1 MKLLKY
7 FLFVSVL
14 IVSLFFFVELDSMNV
29 VGDIANLNPSDP
41 IKIQIPFLIENP
53 NFKDG
58 FEVWV
63 ILLGTLSI
71 GVLVGFLM
79 ALFQIISQK
88 SDLIKTRSK
97 LKRIQLELDT
107 LRNQAIDDDIEITD
121 NILGDSLDN
130 DLDEFEIK

>member
-7 FLFVSVL
+7 FLFISIL
-14 IVSLFFFVELDSMNV
+14 IASLYFFVRLDSMNV
-29 VGDIANLNPSDP
+29 AGDIASLDPSSP

-63 ILLGTLSI
+63 VLLGTLSL

-79 ALFQIISQK
+79 ALFQIVSQK

-97 LKRIQLELDT
+97 LKRIQIELDT
-107 LRNQAIDDDIEITD
+107 LRNQAIDNDIEIS
-121 NILGDSLDN
+121 DSLEDDFN
-130 DLDEFEIK
+130 NELDEFEIK

>member
-7 FLFVSVL
+7 FLFISIL
-14 IVSLFFFVELDSMNV
+14 IASLFFFVKLDSMNV
-29 VGDIANLNPSDP
+29 VGDVSSLDPSSP
-41 IKIQIPFLIENP
+41 IKIQIPFLIDNP
-53 NFKDG
+53 SFEDG

-63 ILLGTLSI
+63 ALLGTLSI

-88 SDLIKTRSK
+88 SELIKTRSK

-121 NILGDSLDN
+121 TLSDDEVDN
-130 DLDEFEIK
+130 NLDEFEIK

>member
-7 FLFVSVL
+7 FLFISIL
-14 IVSLFFFVELDSMNV
+14 IASLFFFVKLDSMNI
-29 VGDIANLNPSDP
+29 VGDIANSDPSSP
-41 IKIQIPFLIENP
+41 IKIQIPFLIDNP

-63 ILLGTLSI
+63 VLLGTLSI

-88 SDLIKTRSK
+88 SDLIKARSK
-97 LKRIQLELDT
+97 LKRVQLELDT
-107 LRNQAIDDDIEITD
+107 LRNQAIDDDIEISDVLDGKSD
-121 NILGDSLDN
+121 NN
-130 DLDEFEIK
+130 FDEFEIK

>member
-7 FLFVSVL
+7 FLFISIL
-14 IVSLFFFVELDSMNV
+14 IASLYFFVRLDSMNV
-29 VGDIANLNPSDP
+29 AGDIACLDPSSP

-63 ILLGTLSI
+63 VLLGTLSL

-79 ALFQIISQK
+79 ALFQIVSQK

-97 LKRIQLELDT
+97 LKRIQIELDT
-107 LRNQAIDDDIEITD
+107 LRNQAIDNDIEIS
-121 NILGDSLDN
+121 DSLEDDFN
-130 DLDEFEIK
+130 NELDEFEIK

>member
-7 FLFVSVL
+7 FLFIL
-14 IVSLFFFVELDSMNV
+14 ILISSLYFLVELN
-29 VGDIANLNPSDP
+29 NLNTINNEP
-41 IKIQIPFLIENP
+41 IKIQIPFLIDNP

-63 ILLGTLSI
+63 VLLGTLSL

-79 ALFQIISQK
+79 ALFQIVSQK

-97 LKRIQLELDT
+97 LKRIQVELDT
-107 LRNQAIDDDIEITD
+107 LRNQAIDNDIEISD
-121 NILGDSLDN
+121 NLDDDFN
-130 DLDEFEIK
+130 NELDEFEIK

>member
-7 FLFVSVL
+7 FLFVSIL
-14 IVSLFFFVELDSMNV
+14 IVSLFFFVELHSMNV
-29 VGDIANLNPSDP
+29 IGDVSNLDSNSS
-41 IKIQIPFLIENP
+41 IKIQIPFLVEKP
-53 NFKDG
+53 NFEEG

-63 ILLGTLSI
+63 VLLGTLSL
-71 GVLVGFLM
+71 GVFVGFVM

-97 LKRIQLELDT
+97 LKRVQLELDT

-121 NILGDSLDN
+121 ILDDESN
-130 DLDEFEIK
+130 NQLDEFEIK

>member
-7 FLFVSVL
+7 FLFISVL
-14 IVSLFFFVELDSMNV
+14 IASLFFFVKLDSMNA
-29 VGDIANLNPSDP
+29 VGDISGLNPSDP
-41 IKIQIPFLIENP
+41 IKIQIPFLVDNT

-63 ILLGTLSI
+63 VLLGTLSL
-71 GVLVGFLM
+71 GVLIGFLM

-97 LKRIQLELDT
+97 LKRVQIELDT

-121 NILGDSLDN
+121 VLDDESDN
-130 DLDEFEIK
+130 QLDEFEIK

>member
-7 FLFVSVL
+7 FLFIAIL
-14 IVSLFFFVELDSMNV
+14 IASLFFFVKLDSMNV
-29 VGDIANLNPSDP
+29 VRDLANLDSGSP
-41 IKIQIPFLIENP
+41 IKIQIPFLIDNP
-53 NFKDG
+53 SFEDG

-63 ILLGTLSI
+63 VLLGTLSI
-71 GVLVGFLM
+71 GVIVGFLM

-97 LKRIQLELDT
+97 LKKLQLELDS

-121 NILGDSLDN
+121 ELEE
-130 DLDEFEIK
+130 LDEGSKPELFDTK

>member
-7 FLFVSVL
+7 FLFVSIL

-29 VGDIANLNPSDP
+29 IGDVSNLDP
-41 IKIQIPFLIENP
+41 NSSIKIQIPFLVENP
-53 NFKDG
+53 NFEEG

-63 ILLGTLSI
+63 VLLGALSL
-71 GVLVGFLM
+71 GVFVGFIM

-97 LKRIQLELDT
+97 LKRVQLELDT

-121 NILGDSLDN
+121 MLDDESN
-130 DLDEFEIK
+130 NQLDEFEIK

>member
-7 FLFVSVL
+7 FLFVSIL

-29 VGDIANLNPSDP
+29 IGDVSNLDP
-41 IKIQIPFLIENP
+41 NSSIKIQIPFLIENP
-53 NFKDG
+53 AFEEG

-63 ILLGTLSI
+63 VLLGTLSL
-71 GVLVGFLM
+71 GVFVGFVM

-97 LKRIQLELDT
+97 LKRVQLELDT

-121 NILGDSLDN
+121 ILDDESN
-130 DLDEFEIK
+130 SQLDEFEIK

>member
-1 MKLLKY
+1 
-7 FLFVSVL
+7 
-14 IVSLFFFVELDSMNV
+14 MNV

-97 LKRIQLELDT
+97 LKRVQLELDT

-121 NILGDSLDN
+121 NILDDSLDN

>member
-7 FLFVSVL
+7 FLFVSIL

-29 VGDIANLNPSDP
+29 IGDVSNLDP
-41 IKIQIPFLIENP
+41 NSSIKIQIPFLVENP
-53 NFKDG
+53 NFEEG

-63 ILLGTLSI
+63 VLLGTLSL
-71 GVLVGFLM
+71 GVFVGFVM

-97 LKRIQLELDT
+97 LKRVQLELDT

-121 NILGDSLDN
+121 VLDDESN
-130 DLDEFEIK
+130 NQLDEFEIK

>member
-7 FLFVSVL
+7 FLFISIL
-14 IVSLFFFVELDSMNV
+14 IMSLFFFVELDSMNV
-29 VGDIANLNPSDP
+29 VGDVSNLAPSTS
-41 IKIQIPFLIENP
+41 IKIQIPFLIDNP

-63 ILLGTLSI
+63 VLLGTLSI

-79 ALFQIISQK
+79 AIFQIISQK

-97 LKRIQLELDT
+97 LKRVQVELDT
-107 LRNQAIDDDIEITD
+107 LRNQAIDDDIQITD
-121 NILGDSLDN
+121 VVNEELDSH
-130 DLDEFEIK
+130 LDEFEIK

>member
-7 FLFVSVL
+7 FLFVSIL

-29 VGDIANLNPSDP
+29 IGDVSNLDP
-41 IKIQIPFLIENP
+41 NSSIKIQIPFLVENP
-53 NFKDG
+53 NFEEG

-63 ILLGTLSI
+63 VLLGTLSL
-71 GVLVGFLM
+71 GVFVGFIM

-97 LKRIQLELDT
+97 LKRVQLELDT

-121 NILGDSLDN
+121 MLDDESN
-130 DLDEFEIK
+130 NQLDEFEIK

>member
-7 FLFVSVL
+7 FLFISIL

-29 VGDIANLNPSDP
+29 VGDVSNLDP
-41 IKIQIPFLIENP
+41 NSSIKIQIPFLVENP
-53 NFKDG
+53 NFETG

-63 ILLGTLSI
+63 VLLGVLSLGVFI
-71 GVLVGFLM
+71 GFVM

-97 LKRIQLELDT
+97 LKKVQLELDA
-107 LRNQAIDDDIEITD
+107 LRNQAIDDDIEISDILNDESD
-121 NILGDSLDN
+121 NQ
-130 DLDEFEIK
+130 LDEFEIK